1 MGDCKVMMNMRQKM
15 QKLASGFSLVEL
27 MVTVTLM
34 AVVGIGVASMIDYV
48 NSTRVRVQ
56 TSVALIED
64 VNQAELYMRSKLKTA
79 DRIEFD
85 VSAITPNPAEFS
97 AECLLLLGRETIDR
111 VGLNLVNN
119 SGTVET
125 ESYRGPGMG
134 SAFTLGTW
142 FKRDNASF
150 TGTETLAR
158 WGRYSQDDNSSFAM
172 VITQDGGLSAR
183 IGPRFFYATNVDGL
197 HDNRWHHLI
206 VSYDNETSSTVLDSS
221 NFTLYVDGYPRDITF
236 ADDDIELQIDTG
248 GSADVF
254 EIGSAFSSDN
264 SSAFNGFL
272 ANVELYSTAA
282 SRSNASAIYS
292 PAFAPSNMTLEVSW
306 DFASLSDDVVTDASA
321 NARNGQAA
329 NLSVSL
335 PTVTTTDE
343 RYVGDVFAMV
353 DRPNDDN
360 DNFEML
366 HRANFND
373 CPSSNSEAAG
383 FTKIAKDIFV
393 RPDATAFFSR
403 STSDANDVLFNYG
416 YRSGN
421 GNVTFAFQAKPKKL
435 ALNKKFTDEDFCLAD
450 PNLVLNPPPGVASC
464 NIARGYAY
472 IATDYDSATDELFI
486 PGASYWSDNTTYYNI
501 PNAPSAIRAQWSSET
516 GVMSY
521 TIADSTTVSIDEWE
535 KTMRTLSY
543 RPTSEEYTPQ
553 KDIVISLG
561 FLPMMVG
568 NEFHFYDFVE
578 AATGDVVDWEASQTA
593 ANNSMFCGTAGYL
606 ATVTS
611 EEENDFLLER
621 FRKSTGS
628 VPAGWLGGSDVDT
641 PGTWVWEENS
651 PEAGLQFWHQTN
663 MASGNASGRPRRSNG
678 LAVPDGSYTLTD
690 YVTFPGTPAG
700 SFTRR
705 TTVSTDPS
713 VTLAYHNMATKE
725 PNNAGGS
732 DTNNAEP
739 YLQIVGSTLGNG
751 YWNDLP
757 DTRDC
762 QDNEKYQPCG
772 YYVEYG
778 GRPGESLNS
787 LVFERTIDLS
797 AQREFCAQN

>member
-1 MGDCKVMMNMRQKM
+1 MKLRQKM
-15 QKLASGFSLVEL
+15 QKLSAGFSLVEL

-34 AVVGIGVASMIDYV
+34 AVVGIGVVSLMDYV

-64 VNQAELYMRSKLKTA
+64 VNQAELYMRTRLKTA

-97 AECLLLLGRETIDR
+97 SECLLLLGRDVIDR

-119 SGTVET
+119 TGTVET
-125 ESYRGPGMG
+125 ETYRGPGLN
-134 SAFTLGTW
+134 SPFTLATW
-142 FKRDNASF
+142 FKRDNSSF
-150 TGTETLAR
+150 TGRETLAR
-158 WGRYSQDDNSSFAM
+158 WGRYSQDDNSSLAISM
-172 VITQDGGLSAR
+172 TEDGGISAWV
-183 IGPRFFYATNVDGL
+183 GPRFFYATNVADL
-197 HDNRWHHLI
+197 HDDRWHHLLLT
-206 VSYDNETSSTVLDSS
+206 YDNDTSSAILDSG
-221 NFTLYVDGYPRDITF
+221 NFTLYIDGYPRDVTF
-236 ADDDIELQIDTG
+236 HPDDVVLEIDNGT
-248 GSADVF
+248 SADFF
-254 EIGSAFSSDN
+254 EIGSAFASDN
-264 SSAFNGFL
+264 ASAFNGLL

-282 SRSNASAIYS
+282 SSTNASAIYS
-292 PAFAPSNMTLEVSW
+292 PNGAPAAMNLEVSW
-306 DFASLSDDVVTDASA
+306 DFASLSDTVVTDSSGKG
-321 NARNGQAA
+321 RNGQAA
-329 NLSVSL
+329 NLSATM

-343 RYVGDVFAMV
+343 RYIGDVFAMV
-353 DRPNDDN
+353 DRPDDGN

-366 HRANFND
+366 HRRNYND

-383 FTKIAKDIFV
+383 FAKVTNDIFV
-393 RPDATAFFSR
+393 RPNASTFFSR
-403 STSDANDVLFNYG
+403 STADANDVLFNYG

-421 GNVTFAFQAKPKKL
+421 GDVTFAFQAKPKKL

-450 PNLVLNPPPGVASC
+450 PNLVLNPPPGVATC
-464 NIARGYAY
+464 NIARGFAY
-472 IATDYDSATDELFI
+472 IATAYDSTSDELFI
-486 PGASYWSDNTTYYNI
+486 PGASYWADNTTYYNI

-568 NEFHFYDFVE
+568 DEFHFYDFVE
-578 AATGDVVDWEASQTA
+578 ANTGDIVDWEASQTA